1 MTFAITAAQTARF
14 TQIPYETVFEIEE
27 LVDNLPIGFTG
38 VSMVSSN
45 GYTGKNKTAEQTVNG
60 KTRQVTVPAITRD
73 QWAKVA
79 YGTVVTVTATN
90 EYAVY
95 RLPMSGGAG
104 ANINLLALGV
114 AVVCAGLFLS
124 VRFAK
129 ESRA

>member
-60 KTRQVTVPAITRD
+60 KTTQVTVPAITRD